1 MNPFQRYLK
10 QLPIRWKITIWSSL
24 VLFVLFVA
32 YNSVQYYVMRTWM
45 IEQEE
50 RNIQEKMNEIQ
61 AYFSEQPFFVGRSE
75 IVNSSGFIEKVNE
88 TNELIRVI
96 DKDGTLLVAVATNL
110 PRELLITPVES
121 KNLEHVKVN
130 GKHYLVHR
138 KPVITNGFIGYIE
151 IIRDLKNYERLRGL
165 IFLVT
170 WSAGAGAILL
180 SGVGGMLIAK
190 QLLAPIQALTD
201 TMKRIKM
208 RGFKERVPHD
218 KNQKDEIADLSNV
231 FNEMMD
237 DVEISFQKQKQF
249 VEDASHELRTPISI
263 LEGHLKLLNRW
274 GKNDPEV
281 LEESL
286 KASQQEVERL
296 KMLVYELLELTRLES
311 DRLELAEDFIEPV
324 HVVEDVVK
332 KFTLLYPALTFKYEN
347 NLNSE
352 MKVAIA
358 ERHLEQVLIILLD
371 NAVKY
376 SKGSTTVEIV
386 TEQNQSQFALSIKDY
401 GIGIPKDDLVKVF
414 DRFYRVDKARSR
426 EKGGQGLGLSIAK
439 RMVTNYKGTITA
451 DSMEGEWTVITV
463 KLNGVL
469 GEETLQE

>member
-1 MNPFQRYLK
+1 MNRFQRYMK

-50 RNIQEKMNEIQ
+50 RNIQEKMKEIQ

-75 IVNSSGFIEKVNE
+75 IINSSGFIEKINE

-96 DKDGTLLVAVATNL
+96 DKDGALIVAVATNL

-121 KNLEHVKVN
+121 ENLEHVKVN
-130 GKHYLVHR
+130 GKHYLIHR
-138 KPVITNGFIGYIE
+138 EPVITNGFIGYIE

-208 RGFKERVPHD
+208 RGFKERVPQD

-237 DVEISFQKQKQF
+237 DVEMSFQKQKQF

-311 DRLELAEDFIEPV
+311 DRLEVVEDLVEPV
-324 HVVEDVVK
+324 HVVEDVIK
-332 KFTLLYPALTFKYEN
+332 KFTLLHPDFTFIFTNHLKEPV
-347 NLNSE
+347 
-352 MKVAIA
+352 KVAIA
-358 ERHLEQVLIILLD
+358 ERHLEQVLIILMD

-376 SKGSTTVEIV
+376 SSHSTTVEV
-386 TEQNQSQFALSIKDY
+386 TANNVGNQFTVSIKDY
-401 GIGIPKDDLVKVF
+401 GIGVPQEDLQKIF

-439 RMVTNYKGTITA
+439 RMVDNYNGSIVA
-451 DSMEGEWTVITV
+451 DSVEGEWTNITV
-463 KLNGVL
+463 TLNAVHQVN
-469 GEETLQE
+469 ET

>member
-1 MNPFQRYLK
+1 MKKVYKYFS

-24 VLFVLFVA
+24 VILILFVA

-45 IEQEE
+45 LEQEE
-50 RNIQEKMNEIQ
+50 RNIQEKMREIQ
-61 AYFSEQPFFVGRSE
+61 AYYSEQPFFIGRSQV
-75 IVNSSGFIEKVNE
+75 INSSGFLEKANE
-88 TNELIRVI
+88 ANELIRI
-96 DKDGTLLVAVATNL
+96 MDREGNLLVAVATNL
-110 PRELLITPVES
+110 PRELMITPVES
-121 KNLEHVKVN
+121 KDLEHVKVN

-138 KPVITNGFIGYIE
+138 KPVMTNGFIGYIE
-151 IIRDLKNYERLRGL
+151 VIRDLKNFERLQGL

-170 WSAGAGAILL
+170 WSAGAGAVLL

-190 QLLAPIQALTD
+190 QLLAPISALTY

-208 RGFKERVPHD
+208 RGFKERVHQD

-237 DVEISFQKQKQF
+237 AVELSFQKQKQF

-263 LEGHLKLLNRW
+263 LEGHLKLLDRW

-286 KASQQEVERL
+286 RASQQEVERL

-311 DRLELAEDFIEPV
+311 DRLEIAEDLTEPIPI
-324 HVVEDVVK
+324 VEEVIK
-332 KFTLLYPALTFKYEN
+332 KFSMLYPNFTLHFEN
-347 NLNSE
+347 EIQGNFQVS
-352 MKVAIA
+352 MA
-358 ERHLEQVLIILLD
+358 ERHLEQILIILLD

-376 SKGSTTVEIV
+376 SNDSKSVDIHTKRVNENFHI
-386 TEQNQSQFALSIKDY
+386 SIKDY
-401 GIGIPKDDLVKVF
+401 GIGIPFEDLEKIF

-439 RMVTNYKGTITA
+439 RMVQNYSGEITA
-451 DSMEGEWTVITV
+451 DSLEGEWTQITV
-463 KLNGVL
+463 ILKGVF
-469 GEETLQE
+469 EEDKSL

>member
-1 MNPFQRYLK
+1 MNRLQRYMK

-50 RNIQEKMNEIQ
+50 RNIQEKMKEIQ

-75 IVNSSGFIEKVNE
+75 IINSSGFIEKVNE

-96 DKDGTLLVAVATNL
+96 DKDGALIVAVATNL

-121 KNLEHVKVN
+121 ENLEHVKVN
-130 GKHYLVHR
+130 GKHYLIHR
-138 KPVITNGFIGYIE
+138 EPVITNGFIGYIE

-208 RGFKERVPHD
+208 RGFKERVPQD

-231 FNEMMD
+231 FNEMMN
-237 DVEISFQKQKQF
+237 DVEMSFQKQKQF

-311 DRLELAEDFIEPV
+311 DRLEVVEDLIEPV
-324 HVVEDVVK
+324 SVVEDVIK
-332 KFTLLYPALTFKYEN
+332 KFTLLHPDFTIAFIN
-347 NLNSE
+347 NLKE
-352 MKVAIA
+352 PAKVAIA
-358 ERHLEQVLIILLD
+358 ERHLEQVLIILID

-376 SKGSTTVEIV
+376 SSDSKTVEVI
-386 TEQNQSQFALSIKDY
+386 TGNNDNQFTVSIKDY
-401 GIGIPKDDLVKVF
+401 GIGIPQEDLQKIF

-439 RMVTNYKGTITA
+439 RMVDNYNGSIVA
-451 DSMEGEWTVITV
+451 ESIEGEWTTITV
-463 KLNGVL
+463 TLNGVFDNNKS
-469 GEETLQE
+469 

>member
-1 MNPFQRYLK
+1 MNRFQRYMK

-50 RNIQEKMNEIQ
+50 RNIQEKMKEIQ

-75 IVNSSGFIEKVNE
+75 IINSSGFIEKVNE

-96 DKDGTLLVAVATNL
+96 DKEGALIVAVATNL

-121 KNLEHVKVN
+121 ENLEHVKVN
-130 GKHYLVHR
+130 GKHYLIHR
-138 KPVITNGFIGYIE
+138 EPVITNGFIGYIE
-151 IIRDLKNYERLRGL
+151 IIRDLKNYERLQGL

-201 TMKRIKM
+201 TMKRIKK
-208 RGFKERVPHD
+208 RGFKERVPQD

-237 DVEISFQKQKQF
+237 DVEMSFQKQKQF

-286 KASQQEVERL
+286 KASEQEVERL

-311 DRLELAEDFIEPV
+311 DRLEVVEDLIEPV
-324 HVVEDVVK
+324 CVVEDVIK
-332 KFTLLYPALTFKYEN
+332 KFTLLHPNFTIKFID
-347 NLNSE
+347 NLKE
-352 MKVAIA
+352 PVKVAIA
-358 ERHLEQVLIILLD
+358 ERHLEQVLIILID

-376 SKGSTTVEIV
+376 SNESKTVEV
-386 TEQNQSQFALSIKDY
+386 TTDKNNNQFTISIKDY
-401 GIGIPKDDLVKVF
+401 GIGIPQEDLQKIF

-439 RMVTNYKGTITA
+439 RMVDNYNGSIVA
-451 DSMEGEWTVITV
+451 ESMEGEWTIITV
-463 KLNGVL
+463 TLNGVFDK
-469 GEETLQE
+469 EI

>member
-1 MNPFQRYLK
+1 MNRFQRYMK

-24 VLFVLFVA
+24 VLFVLFIA

-50 RNIQEKMNEIQ
+50 RNIQEKMKEIQ

-75 IVNSSGFIEKVNE
+75 IINSSGFIEKVNE
-88 TNELIRVI
+88 TNELIRII
-96 DKDGTLLVAVATNL
+96 DKDGALLVAVATNL
-110 PRELLITPVES
+110 PREMLITPVES
-121 KNLEHVKVN
+121 ENLEHVKVN
-130 GKHYLVHR
+130 GKHYLIHR
-138 KPVITNGFIGYIE
+138 EPVITNGFIGYIE

-208 RGFKERVPHD
+208 RGFKERVPQD

-237 DVEISFQKQKQF
+237 DVEMSFQKQKQF

-311 DRLELAEDFIEPV
+311 DRLE
-324 HVVEDVVK
+324 VVEDLTEPVSIVEDVIK
-332 KFTLLYPALTFKYEN
+332 KFTLLHPDFTFSFINQLQEPA
-347 NLNSE
+347 
-352 MKVAIA
+352 KVAIA
-358 ERHLEQVLIILLD
+358 ERHLEQVLIILID

-376 SKGSTTVEIV
+376 SSQSSTVEVI
-386 TEQNQSQFALSIKDY
+386 TDKNDNQFTVSIKDY
-401 GIGIPKDDLVKVF
+401 GIGVPQEDLQKIF

-439 RMVTNYKGTITA
+439 RMVDNYNGSIVA
-451 DSMEGEWTVITV
+451 DSVEGEWTMITV
-463 KLNGVL
+463 TLNGVF
-469 GEETLQE
+469 EVNET

>member
-1 MNPFQRYLK
+1 MNRFQRYMK

-50 RNIQEKMNEIQ
+50 RNIQEKMKEIQ
-61 AYFSEQPFFVGRSE
+61 AFFSEQPFFVGRSE
-75 IVNSSGFIEKVNE
+75 IINSSGFIEKINE

-96 DKDGTLLVAVATNL
+96 DKDGALIVAVATNL

-121 KNLEHVKVN
+121 ENLEHVKVN
-130 GKHYLVHR
+130 GKHYLIHR
-138 KPVITNGFIGYIE
+138 EPMITNGFIGYIE

-208 RGFKERVPHD
+208 RGFKERVPQD

-237 DVEISFQKQKQF
+237 DVEMSFQKQKQF

-311 DRLELAEDFIEPV
+311 DRLEVVEDLVEPV
-324 HVVEDVVK
+324 HVVEEVIK
-332 KFTLLYPALTFKYEN
+332 KFTLLHPDFIFSFINHLKEPV
-347 NLNSE
+347 
-352 MKVAIA
+352 KVAIA
-358 ERHLEQVLIILLD
+358 ERHLEQVLIILID

-376 SKGSTTVEIV
+376 SSQSTTIEVTVENKDNGFSV
-386 TEQNQSQFALSIKDY
+386 SIKDY
-401 GIGIPKDDLVKVF
+401 GIGVPQEDLQKIF

-439 RMVTNYKGTITA
+439 RMVDNYNGSIVA
-451 DSMEGEWTVITV
+451 DSVEGEWTMITV
-463 KLNGVL
+463 TLNAVYDVN
-469 GEETLQE
+469 ET

>member
-1 MNPFQRYLK
+1 MNRFQRYMK

-24 VLFVLFVA
+24 VLFVLFIA

-50 RNIQEKMNEIQ
+50 RNIQEKMKEIQ

-75 IVNSSGFIEKVNE
+75 IINSSGFIEKVNE
-88 TNELIRVI
+88 TNELIRII
-96 DKDGTLLVAVATNL
+96 DKDGALLVAVATNL
-110 PRELLITPVES
+110 PREMLITPVES
-121 KNLEHVKVN
+121 ENLEHVKVN
-130 GKHYLVHR
+130 GKHYLIHR
-138 KPVITNGFIGYIE
+138 EPVITNGFIGYIE

-208 RGFKERVPHD
+208 RGFKERVPQD

-237 DVEISFQKQKQF
+237 DVEMSFQKQKQF

-311 DRLELAEDFIEPV
+311 DRLEVVEDLTEPV
-324 HVVEDVVK
+324 SVVEDVIK
-332 KFTLLYPALTFKYEN
+332 KFTLLHPDFTFSFINQLQEPA
-347 NLNSE
+347 
-352 MKVAIA
+352 KVAIA
-358 ERHLEQVLIILLD
+358 ERHLEQVLIILID

-376 SKGSTTVEIV
+376 SSQSSKVEVITDKNDNQFTV
-386 TEQNQSQFALSIKDY
+386 SIKDY
-401 GIGIPKDDLVKVF
+401 GIGVPQEDLQKIF

-439 RMVTNYKGTITA
+439 RMVDNYNGSIVA
-451 DSMEGEWTVITV
+451 DSVEGEWTMITV
-463 KLNGVL
+463 TLNGVF
-469 GEETLQE
+469 EVNET

>member
-1 MNPFQRYLK
+1 MNAFLRYIK

-50 RNIQEKMNEIQ
+50 RNIQEKMKEIQ
-61 AYFSEQPFFVGRSE
+61 AYFSEQPFFVGRTE
-75 IVNSSGFIEKVNE
+75 IINSSGFIEKVNE

-96 DKDGTLLVAVATNL
+96 DREGTLLLAVATNL

-121 KNLEHVKVN
+121 ENLEHVKVN
-130 GKHYLVHR
+130 GKHYLIHR
-138 KPVITNGFIGYIE
+138 EPVITNGFIGYIE

-190 QLLAPIQALTD
+190 RLLTPIQALTD

-208 RGFKERVPHD
+208 RGFKERVPQD

-237 DVEISFQKQKQF
+237 DVEMSFQKQKQF

-311 DRLELAEDFIEPV
+311 DRLEVAEDLIEPV
-324 HVVEDVVK
+324 HVVEDVMK
-332 KFTLLYPALTFKYEN
+332 KFSLLYPDITFDFSN
-347 NLNSE
+347 NITGSV
-352 MKVAIA
+352 KVAIA
-358 ERHLEQVLIILLD
+358 ERHLEQVLIILVD

-376 SKGSTTVEIV
+376 SKDSTTVEVATGKINNKFIM
-386 TEQNQSQFALSIKDY
+386 TIKDY
-401 GIGIPKDDLVKVF
+401 GIGIPQDDLDKIF

-439 RMVTNYKGTITA
+439 RMVDTYKGSISA
-451 DSMEGEWTVITV
+451 DSTEGEWTQITV
-463 KLNGVL
+463 TLNAAFD
-469 GEETLQE
+469 EEI

>member
-1 MNPFQRYLK
+1 MKKLYTYFS
-10 QLPIRWKITIWSSL
+10 QLPIRWKITIWSSIVIL
-24 VLFVLFVA
+24 ILFVA

-50 RNIQEKMNEIQ
+50 RNIQEKMKEIQ
-61 AYFSEQPFFVGRSE
+61 AYYSEQPFFIGRTE
-75 IVNSSGFIEKVNE
+75 IINSSSFLEKANE
-88 TNELIRVI
+88 ANELIRVI
-96 DKDGTLLVAVATNL
+96 DRKGQLIVAIATNL

-121 KNLEHVKVN
+121 ENLEHVKVN
-130 GKHYLVHR
+130 GKHYLIHR
-138 KPVITNGFIGYIE
+138 EPVITNGFIGYIE

-190 QLLAPIQALTD
+190 QLLSPIAALTH
-201 TMKRIKM
+201 TMKSIKM
-208 RGFKERVPHD
+208 RGFKERVQQD
-218 KNQKDEIADLSNV
+218 KNQKDEIAELSNV

-237 DVEISFQKQKQF
+237 DVELSFQKQKQF

-274 GKNDPEV
+274 GKNDPAV

-311 DRLELAEDFIEPV
+311 DRFE
-324 HVVEDVVK
+324 VVEDMTEPIQVIEDVMK
-332 KFTLLYPALTFKYEN
+332 KFTILHPDYSFQLNNSLYEKAQV
-347 NLNSE
+347 S
-352 MKVAIA
+352 MAQ
-358 ERHLEQVLIILLD
+358 RHLEQVLIILLD

-376 SKGSTTVEIV
+376 SKGSTKIEIATSRVEDAFV
-386 TEQNQSQFALSIKDY
+386 LSIKDY
-401 GIGIPKDDLVKVF
+401 GIGIPEDDLEKIF
-414 DRFYRVDKARSR
+414 NRFYRVDKARSR
-426 EKGGQGLGLSIAK
+426 EKGGQGLGLSIAR
-439 RMVTNYKGTITA
+439 RMIENYNGSISAK
-451 DSMEGEWTVITV
+451 SNEGEWTEITFTLPGDFS
-463 KLNGVL
+463 K
-469 GEETLQE
+469 EEN

>member
-1 MNPFQRYLK
+1 MNRFQRYMK

-24 VLFVLFVA
+24 VLFVLFIA

-50 RNIQEKMNEIQ
+50 RNIQEKMKEIQ

-75 IVNSSGFIEKVNE
+75 IINSSGFIEKVNE
-88 TNELIRVI
+88 TNELIRII
-96 DKDGTLLVAVATNL
+96 DKDGALLVAVATNL
-110 PRELLITPVES
+110 PREMLITPVES
-121 KNLEHVKVN
+121 ENLEHVKVN
-130 GKHYLVHR
+130 GKHYLIHR
-138 KPVITNGFIGYIE
+138 EPVITNGFIGYIE

-208 RGFKERVPHD
+208 RGFKERVPQD

-237 DVEISFQKQKQF
+237 DVEMSFQKQKQF

-311 DRLELAEDFIEPV
+311 DRLEVVEDLTEPV
-324 HVVEDVVK
+324 SVVEDVIK
-332 KFTLLYPALTFKYEN
+332 KFTLLHPDFTFSFINQLQEPA
-347 NLNSE
+347 
-352 MKVAIA
+352 KVAIA
-358 ERHLEQVLIILLD
+358 ERHLEQVLIILID

-376 SKGSTTVEIV
+376 SSQSSTVEVI
-386 TEQNQSQFALSIKDY
+386 TDKNDNQFTVSIKDY
-401 GIGIPKDDLVKVF
+401 GIGVPQEDLQKIF

-439 RMVTNYKGTITA
+439 RMVDNYNGSIVA
-451 DSMEGEWTVITV
+451 DSVEGEWTMITV
-463 KLNGVL
+463 TLNGVF
-469 GEETLQE
+469 EVNET